1 MSGMGNEISV
11 KRMTRRMFVSAVGSA
26 AAGCVVS
33 KFPPLGASRWYK
45 GMLHSHT
52 LWSDGY
58 VLPEQAVKVY
68 KDAGYD
74 FLSITDHNRIGKEN
88 DRWLKVSSYNGKWR
102 WPPKTVDTGVF
113 AAFRRDFP
121 ELKWRV
127 RNGET
132 EVRLSP
138 VSEVYARF
146 NEAERFLCLPGCEV
160 TVKVIMDDGICRDV
174 HMNYIGLD
182 SLVPC
187 VRGKGLVSSVDGTT
201 VKRMIRETKTQVDA
215 LVGDKGGRTN
225 IFFVNHPH
233 YRFCDVLPEDVADN
247 SDVRFFEVCNNGSSF
262 APVAPLPSDGF
273 YMDRFWDAVNAVR
286 CLRGEPL
293 LYAVAT
299 DDTHSYPGCGMSNAA
314 FTFGDGWIGVKAER
328 LSQDALFAA
337 MHRGDFY
344 AASGVDFEDIE
355 FDGRKGTLSVSVS
368 AKAGVSYS
376 VRFITTKRGA
386 DVEFRTVEI
395 PAEGRRPRRNVP
407 VFSDSVGRTVKS
419 EFFAPGVP
427 VRSSYTL
434 APDDLYVRARVESDE
449 PAVYSRRNRMHPTV
463 KTAWTQPFR
472 FSTSF

>member
-160 TVKVIMDDGICRDV
+160 TVKVIMDD
-174 HMNYIGLD
+174 
-182 SLVPC
+182 
-187 VRGKGLVSSVDGTT
+187 
-201 VKRMIRETKTQVDA
+201 
-215 LVGDKGGRTN
+215 
-225 IFFVNHPH
+225 
-233 YRFCDVLPEDVADN
+233 
-247 SDVRFFEVCNNGSSF
+247 
-262 APVAPLPSDGF
+262 
-273 YMDRFWDAVNAVR
+273 
-286 CLRGEPL
+286 
-293 LYAVAT
+293 
-299 DDTHSYPGCGMSNAA
+299 
-314 FTFGDGWIGVKAER
+314 
-328 LSQDALFAA
+328 
-337 MHRGDFY
+337 
-344 AASGVDFEDIE
+344 
-355 FDGRKGTLSVSVS
+355 
-368 AKAGVSYS
+368 
-376 VRFITTKRGA
+376 
-386 DVEFRTVEI
+386 
-395 PAEGRRPRRNVP
+395 
-407 VFSDSVGRTVKS
+407 
-419 EFFAPGVP
+419 
-427 VRSSYTL
+427 
-434 APDDLYVRARVESDE
+434 
-449 PAVYSRRNRMHPTV
+449 
-463 KTAWTQPFR
+463 
-472 FSTSF
+472 